1 MFSRRDG
8 SSFGSR
14 LRRTVLVFAVPL
26 VLAALT
32 IGHYR
37 ACSAACQIARPNL
50 IDADAQKIVDFM
62 KASVRTSA
70 RYFWGTAALG
80 AALLFV
86 AMRMARRQAELGD
99 EIEGLVRNTL
109 HRLSHSLLA
118 IREEAGGIR
127 SGRMASVET
136 AAAIESLSTKEAEMI
151 SAYMLLVKGFAG
163 FDESNA
169 EPVNLSA
176 VACRVVADVNVREKK
191 DVEIR
196 CSVPEKDIFVRAH
209 PYLVG
214 EVVGNLVDNAVKYTD
229 AGSVSVSVESAGRY
243 ARLTVSDTGRGIPR
257 GEQKAVFRRFYRA
270 SNARDRVGSG
280 LGLATVREI
289 VESRYGGK
297 VSLSSAPGMGATVT
311 VTFPHII

>member
-1 MFSRRDG
+1 M
-8 SSFGSR
+8 
-14 LRRTVLVFAVPL
+14 
-26 VLAALT
+26 
-32 IGHYR
+32 
-37 ACSAACQIARPNL
+37 
-50 IDADAQKIVDFM
+50 
-62 KASVRTSA
+62 
-70 RYFWGTAALG
+70 
-80 AALLFV
+80 FV
-86 AMRMARRQAELGD
+86 ALRMARRQAELGD
-99 EIEGLVRNTL
+99 EMEGLVRNAL
-109 HRLSHSLLA
+109 HRLSHSLSA

-127 SGRMASVET
+127 SGRMEAAST
-136 AAAIESLSTKEAEMI
+136 ASAIESLSVKEAEMI

-169 EPVNLSA
+169 EAVNLSA
-176 VACRVVADVNVREKK
+176 VACRVVADAKVHDGK
-191 DVEIR
+191 DVDIR

-229 AGSVSVSVESAGRY
+229 AGSVSVAVESAGRF

-270 SNARDRVGSG
+270 SNAGDRVGSG

-297 VSLSSAPGMGATVT
+297 VSLSSTPGMGSTFT
-311 VTFPHII
+311 VTFPRSC